1 MLSWTVGAA
10 QFAACAVHS
19 PAGCLVVTLSRFQ
32 ALIAAMWTISA
43 ASAGSS

>member
-10 QFAACAVHS
+10 QFAACAVRA
-19 PAGCLVVTLSRFQ
+19 PTGCLVMTLSRFQ
-32 ALIAAMWTISA
+32 ALIAAIWTISA